1 LFSFLHLTGLD
12 QPIKSIKMEGR
23 RFIANFLN
31 DKDSFGEIFTL
42 KGKEVLV
49 LCSGGIEREE
59 TGNSCEPLV
68 LRSQF
73 FFWYFAKK
81 ESFRI

>member
-1 LFSFLHLTGLD
+1 MTKTHLVRKKKDLFSFMTVKL
-12 QPIKSIKMEGR
+12 
-23 RFIANFLN
+23 
-31 DKDSFGEIFTL
+31 EIFTL

-49 LCSGGIEREE
+49 LCSGGIEREG

>member
-1 LFSFLHLTGLD
+1 MTKTHLVRKKKDLFFFMTVKL
-12 QPIKSIKMEGR
+12 
-23 RFIANFLN
+23 
-31 DKDSFGEIFTL
+31 EIFTL

-49 LCSGGIEREE
+49 LCSGGIEGEGK
-59 TGNSCEPLV
+59 GNSGEPLV

-73 FFWYFAKK
+73 LFWYFAKE